1 MAMLTTPARS
11 HSTPDREP
19 KTIGTAS
26 VTDPAMRPASEMLGV
41 RAPPTTQI
49 RKATTNTTVNT
60 AGTQRGGRRFSLA
73 FRTRA

>member
-11 HSTPDREP
+11 HSTPEREP
-19 KTIGTAS
+19 KTIGTAR
-26 VTDPAMRPASEMLGV
+26 VTDPAMRPASEILGV

-60 AGTQRGGRRFSLA
+60 AGTQRGGRRFALA